1 MQRVEGVAGLVEE
14 GVVVEVD
21 VVSVVAMEDLVGT
34 EDLVVVGAEEEEE
47 GGEMMAELGCHLEYL
62 EKR

>member
-1 MQRVEGVAGLVEE
+1 MQRVEGVAGLVEV
-14 GVVVEVD
+14 GVVEVD
-21 VVSVVAMEDLVGT
+21 VISVVAMEDLVGT

>member
-1 MQRVEGVAGLVEE
+1 
-14 GVVVEVD
+14 
-21 VVSVVAMEDLVGT
+21 
-34 EDLVVVGAEEEEE
+34 VGAEEEEE